1 MCTSPKLTMKWLC
14 SSIVNV
20 FKFNK
25 KLSENNQLTAPQLI
39 ATLVMYIERRETT
52 NCP

>member
-1 MCTSPKLTMKWLC
+1 MCTSPKLTMRWLC

-25 KLSENNQLTAPQLI
+25 KFLENNQLTVPQLI
-39 ATLVMYIERRETT
+39 ATLVMYIERRGAT
-52 NCP
+52 NCL